1 MSDMSSAVSDKE
13 QPARVLEYGRARAR
27 VPLFTA
33 DAWAPLKVELFRS
46 LWIATSIAQI
56 GTWAR
61 EAAGPT
67 LMQDLTTGWKTQPE
81 MVARVLVFSNLP
93 ICLFSVFAGALAD
106 VLDRRQWLIVTQI
119 WMVIV
124 SAVLGVLTILG
135 IISPGLLLA
144 LTFLFGVGTAAVGA
158 ALQAVFPELGPK

>member
-1 MSDMSSAVSDKE
+1 MSSSSSDTTVAA
-13 QPARVLEYGRARAR
+13 PAGGGAQTLAYGRQPAR

-67 LMQDLTTGWKTQPE
+67 LMQDLTAGWKSQPE

-93 ICLFSVFAGALAD
+93 ICLFSIFAG
-106 VLDRRQWLIVTQI
+106 
-119 WMVIV
+119 
-124 SAVLGVLTILG
+124 
-135 IISPGLLLA
+135 
-144 LTFLFGVGTAAVGA
+144 
-158 ALQAVFPELGPK
+158 